1 MNNIQQQLF
10 DLVNREFNRNKT
22 AEVHLDSTLRKDLGL
37 DSLSMTEL
45 VIACEEEFRIEIDLD
60 HPATAHAKTLRP
72 LYDAI
77 VSLCGS
83 AESATK

>member
-1 MNNIQQQLF
+1 MNNIQQRLF
-10 DLVNREFNRNKT
+10 DLITREFDRNKAT
-22 AEVHLDSTLRKDLGL
+22 ELNLDLTLRKDLGL

-45 VIACEEEFRIEIDLD
+45 VIACEEEFEIEIDLD
-60 HPATAHAKTLRP
+60 HPATAHATTIRP

>member
-1 MNNIQQQLF
+1 MNNIQQRLF
-10 DLVNREFNRNKT
+10 DLINREFNRNKAT
-22 AEVHLDSTLRKDLGL
+22 KVHLDSALRKDLGL

-45 VIACEEEFRIEIDLD
+45 VIACEEEFEIEIDLD
-60 HPATAHAKTLRP
+60 HPTTAHAKTLRP

-83 AESATK
+83 AESATR